1 MLTLTNFGFDLL
13 DICVIS
19 LLPNLL
25 ELTLIYSRDTP
36 MLADL
41 FSMLHR
47 LPRLHSLTLQ
57 SNHGFD
63 NEQLHSLQGC
73 NSLASLR
80 LPYPIAK
87 YTRTFL
93 ERHNGSQVEEGIKV
107 VANSQ
112 SENTHGC
119 VVR

>member
-1 MLTLTNFGFDLL
+1 
-13 DICVIS
+13 
-19 LLPNLL
+19 
-25 ELTLIYSRDTP
+25 

-47 LPRLHSLTLQ
+47 IPGLHSLTLQ

-93 ERHNGSQVEEGIKV
+93 ERHNGSEVEEGIKV